1 MLRSG
6 TPPFN
11 TMKRL
16 LLPIL
21 AALAALVPAEAQDS
35 RPRHVAYLVP
45 QARPWNRMPR
55 PDAVRV
61 TSAEARVEI
70 AGPVATTTLWFTLAN
85 PGPARLEAELAIP
98 VPDGAI
104 LRGFGFQGSA
114 AGPTATLLGREEARK
129 EYDATVARL
138 KDPALLEFAG
148 CGLVRSSVFPVDPH
162 GGQRVRVVFE
172 QLLEADG
179 ARLDYVLPRSESL
192 DCEIPWTIDV
202 TIRDIQPVSTV
213 YSPSHRTEVRRIDG
227 KTFSVR
233 LHPEQRSEPGPFR
246 LSWLRETSE
255 VSASLLAYPDL
266 KNGGGYFLLLA
277 GTPGRPAETQERQ
290 KREVILVLD
299 RSGSMSGEKLEQAR
313 AAALQLLEGLEEGEA
328 FNVIIFAE
336 SVETFAAAP
345 VIKSAAT
352 MQAVRSFL
360 RSVGTRG
367 GTNIHDALAEALRSA
382 PTPGMIPLVLFLT
395 DGLPTS
401 GNTSEKAIRELA
413 THSNPHE
420 RRLFTFGVG
429 TDVNTALL
437 DRLASSTRGT
447 AAFVLPGENVE
458 SKVATTF
465 ARLRG
470 PVLAAPRFLTSL
482 AAFENGPR
490 ISDLLPNPLPDLFEG
505 DQLVVLGR
513 YRGAAPLEFELDGR
527 YLGKHRTFRFRF
539 PLEKASVK
547 NAFIA
552 RLWAGREIARLDD
565 AIRDLGADGS
575 GGASDPRSKEFIDEI
590 VRLSREFGILT
601 QYTSFLAK
609 EGTDLSPSAVNAQA
623 VRNYAAPSLLQRYG
637 LSSVSQDVNRGE
649 MRSQAHLNSR
659 NAQFDASMNR
669 VEVSTVQ
676 QGSGGA
682 YYRQNG
688 RWVEAAAASGTAGKP
703 DRTVEVGSEEFHRL
717 ADRLAAEGRSGV
729 FAMRGELVLR
739 VGGETVLVK

>member
-1 MLRSG
+1 MFRADTS
-6 TPPFN
+6 PFDA
-11 TMKRL
+11 MKPL
-16 LLPIL
+16 LLSLL
-21 AALAALVPAEAQDS
+21 AALAALIPAAAQDS
-35 RPRHVAYLVP
+35 RLRPVSYLVP
-45 QARPWNRMPR
+45 QARPWNRPPQ

-61 TSAEARVEI
+61 TAAEARVEI
-70 AGPVATTTLWFTLAN
+70 AGPIATTTLWFTLTN
-85 PGPARLEAELAIP
+85 PGPARLEAELGIP

-114 AGPTATLLGREEARK
+114 TGPTATLLGREEARK

-172 QLLEADG
+172 QLLESDG

-192 DCEIPWTIDV
+192 DCEIPWTLDV
-202 TIRDIQPVSTV
+202 TIRDTQPVSTV
-213 YSPSHRTEVRRIDG
+213 YSPSHRTEVRRLDG
-227 KTFSVR
+227 KAFSVR

-255 VSASLLAYPDL
+255 VTASLLAYPDL
-266 KNGGGYFLLLA
+266 KNGGGYFLLFA
-277 GTPGRPAETQERQ
+277 GTPVRQAEAEEHQ

-328 FNVIIFAE
+328 FNVILFAE

-345 VIKSAAT
+345 VIKSAST
-352 MQAVRSFL
+352 MRSVRSFL

-395 DGLPTS
+395 DGLPTG

-458 SKVATTF
+458 SKVAATF

-470 PVLAAPRFLTSL
+470 PVLASPRLRTSPDS
-482 AAFENGPR
+482 GPR
-490 ISDLLPNPLPDLFEG
+490 VSDLLPNPLPDLFEG

-513 YRGAAPLEFELDGR
+513 YRGNAPLEFDLDGR
-527 YLGKHRTFRFRF
+527 YLGKMRTFHFRL

-565 AIRDLGADGS
+565 VLRDLGADGN

-637 LSSVSQDVNRGE
+637 LSSVSQEVNRGG
-649 MRSQAHLNSR
+649 MRSQGYLNRR

-688 RWVEAAAASGTAGKP
+688 RWVEAAAAAGEAGKP
-703 DRTVEVGSEEFHRL
+703 DRTVEVGSEEFRRL
-717 ADRLAAEGRSGV
+717 ADRLTSEGRSGV

-739 VGGETVLVK
+739 IGGETVLVK